1 MSTLATQL
9 SVQWQQLRAQLRPS
23 PQNRMLWLLIG
34 IGLLAVT
41 SELGMRAWEHQQ
53 KLDRELTTLRK
64 RVQALQI
71 SADRVDWTRL
81 GDQLGT
87 AQQAFQD
94 QLWHAPSE
102 AQAQAMLR
110 DWLSSLLKDADIAR
124 PTLRLQPVQPATP
137 AQAASSASEQPDT
150 AASAAGL
157 GARLAREAVR
167 ARAQISFELTPGS
180 LETVLQRIE
189 RGGQLASVDALS
201 VSKRSR
207 RIEMSI
213 SMPVIIAASAASSG
227 SRASDD
233 ATSKGTPLQTKG
245 GSR

>member
-1 MSTLATQL
+1 MNTFPAQL
-9 SVQWQQLRAQLRPS
+9 SAQWQQLRTQLRPG
-23 PQNRMLWLLIG
+23 PQSRTLWLLIG

-41 SELGMRAWEHQQ
+41 VELGMRAWEHQQ

-87 AQQAFQD
+87 AQQAFQE

-124 PTLRLQPVQPATP
+124 PTLRLQPVQAAAPAR
-137 AQAASSASEQPDT
+137 AASASESPDAT
-150 AASAAGL
+150 NPAGL

-167 ARAQISFELTPGS
+167 ARAQISFELAPGS

-213 SMPVIIAASAASSG
+213 SMPVIIKASPTDQSSDKTGAA
-227 SRASDD
+227 R
-233 ATSKGTPLQTKG
+233 
-245 GSR
+245 

>member
-9 SVQWQQLRAQLRPS
+9 SAQWQQLRTQLRPG
-23 PQNRMLWLLIG
+23 PQSRTLWLLIG
-34 IGLLAVT
+34 IGLLAVVG
-41 SELGMRAWEHQQ
+41 ELGMRAWEHQQ
-53 KLDRELTTLRK
+53 KLDRELTALRK

-71 SADRVDWTRL
+71 SADRVDWARL
-81 GDQLGT
+81 SDQLGT
-87 AQQAFQD
+87 AQQAFQE

-124 PTLRLQPVQPATP
+124 PTLRLQPVQPAAP
-137 AQAASSASEQPDT
+137 AQAASAGEPSDAPSPT
-150 AASAAGL
+150 GL

-180 LETVLQRIE
+180 LETVLQRVE
-189 RGGQLASVDALS
+189 RGGQLASVDALA

-207 RIEMSI
+207 RVEMSI
-213 SMPVIIAASAASSG
+213 SMPVIIEASAADKAAAKTA
-227 SRASDD
+227 R
-233 ATSKGTPLQTKG
+233 
-245 GSR
+245 

>member
-9 SVQWQQLRAQLRPS
+9 SAQWQQLRTQLRPG
-23 PQNRMLWLLIG
+23 PQSRTLWLLIG
-34 IGLLAVT
+34 IGLLAVVG
-41 SELGMRAWEHQQ
+41 ELGMRAWEHQQ
-53 KLDRELTTLRK
+53 KLDRELTALRK

-71 SADRVDWTRL
+71 SADRVDWARL
-81 GDQLGT
+81 SDQLGA
-87 AQQAFQD
+87 AQQTFQE

-124 PTLRLQPVQPATP
+124 PTLRLQPVQPAAP
-137 AQAASSASEQPDT
+137 AQAASAGEPSD
-150 AASAAGL
+150 AASPTGL

-180 LETVLQRIE
+180 LENVLQRVE
-189 RGGQLASVDALS
+189 RGGQLASVDALA

-207 RIEMSI
+207 RVEMSI
-213 SMPVIIAASAASSG
+213 SMPVIIEASAADKAAAKAA
-227 SRASDD
+227 R
-233 ATSKGTPLQTKG
+233 
-245 GSR
+245 

>member
-9 SVQWQQLRAQLRPS
+9 SAQWQQLRAQLRPS
-23 PQNRMLWLLIG
+23 PQNRTLWLLIG
-34 IGLLAVT
+34 IGLLAVAA
-41 SELGMRAWEHQQ
+41 ELGTRAWEHQQ
-53 KLDRELTTLRK
+53 KLDRELATLRK

-81 GDQLGT
+81 GDQLGA

-110 DWLSSLLKDADIAR
+110 DWLSSLLKDAEVVR
-124 PTLRLQPVQPATP
+124 PTLRLQPVQATAP
-137 AQAASSASEQPDT
+137 AQAASAGEPAEVT
-150 AASAAGL
+150 KPAGL

-167 ARAQISFELTPGS
+167 ARAQISFELTPGA

-189 RGGQLASVDALS
+189 RGGQLANVDAMS

-207 RIEMSI
+207 RVEMSI
-213 SMPVIIAASAASSG
+213 SMPVIIETSAADSATAKAAS
-227 SRASDD
+227 R
-233 ATSKGTPLQTKG
+233 
-245 GSR
+245 

>member
-9 SVQWQQLRAQLRPS
+9 LSQWRQLRAQLRPS
-23 PQNRMLWLLIG
+23 PQNRTLWLLIG
-34 IGLLAVT
+34 LGLLAAGG
-41 SELGMRAWEHQQ
+41 ELGMRAWEYQQ
-53 KLDRELTTLRK
+53 KLDRELAAQRK

-71 SADRVDWTRL
+71 SADRVDWVQL
-81 GDQLGT
+81 SDQLGT
-87 AQQAFQD
+87 AQQTLQK

-110 DWLSSLLKDADIAR
+110 DWLSSMLKEADIAR

-137 AQAASSASEQPDT
+137 AQAASASEPAET
-150 AASAAGL
+150 TTPSGL

-167 ARAQISFELTPGS
+167 ARAQISFELAPGT

-207 RIEMSI
+207 RVEMSVSI
-213 SMPVIIAASAASSG
+213 PVIIEALPADNAVAKP
-227 SRASDD
+227 
-233 ATSKGTPLQTKG
+233 AT
-245 GSR
+245 R